1 MDMDVSLRLAA
12 VRISTVA
19 KAYGHE
25 LKPHGVSKCVFHQD
39 RTPSMSISP
48 AGRYGA
54 DLFNC
59 FACGASGDAVGFVAR
74 LTGVDRRTAFKAVL
88 NGFSPA
94 PLRPLNSA
102 KMKFDLPVPPSSF
115 GDVILDDG
123 QDVDFEVLSELRGI
137 SISGLRLAGERG
149 YLKFGRY
156 SGERAWAVVDAAAL
170 SLQFRPLRKG
180 TWFGDRKAMCPKGV
194 STRVPLGLGIVPDA
208 QFVHVLEG
216 GPDFLAA
223 HDVILAI
230 DAGRLSRSAAVGFL
244 GASIEPS
251 RDACELFEGKD
262 VVIWAHA
269 DEAGLRSALRKLE
282 LLSPFAKSI
291 SVLPAS
297 DLVPTANDL
306 NDVLRSPGGIDSILS
321 RQEVFHV

>member
-1 MDMDVSLRLAA
+1 MDMDVNLRLAA
-12 VRISTVA
+12 VRIATVA
-19 KAYGHE
+19 KVYGYD
-25 LKPHGVSKCVFHQD
+25 LKQRGISKCVFHQD
-39 RTPSMSISP
+39 RTPSMSVSP
-48 AGRYGA
+48 AGRFGA
-54 DLFNC
+54 DLFHC

-94 PLRPLNSA
+94 PVRTVKPVKL
-102 KMKFDLPVPPSSF
+102 KFDLPAPTHAF
-115 GDVILDDG
+115 QEVILDDG
-123 QDVDFEVLSELRGI
+123 QDDDFKLLSELRGI
-137 SISGLRLAGERG
+137 SVEGLRLAAERG

-156 SGERAWAVVDAAAL
+156 SGERAWAVVDATAQ
-170 SLQFRPLRKG
+170 SVQFRPLRPG
-180 TWFGDRKAMCPKGV
+180 AWFGDRKAMCPKGV
-194 STRVPLGLGIVPDA
+194 STRVPLGLGSVQQA
-208 QFVHVLEG
+208 QFIHVMEG

-230 DAGRLSRSAAVGFL
+230 NAGCAGRSAVVGFL
-244 GASIEPS
+244 GASIEPA
-251 RDACELFEGKD
+251 REACELFEGKD
-262 VVIWAHA
+262 VVVWAHA
-269 DEAGLRSALRKLE
+269 DEPGLRSALRKLE

-321 RQEVFHV
+321 RREVFHV